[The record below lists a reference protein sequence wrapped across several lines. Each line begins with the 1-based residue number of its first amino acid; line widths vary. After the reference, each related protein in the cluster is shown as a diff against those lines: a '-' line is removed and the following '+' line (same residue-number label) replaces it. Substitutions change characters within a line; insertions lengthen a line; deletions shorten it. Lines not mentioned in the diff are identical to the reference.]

1 VVVTVRVRLFAYFRE
16 LFGGKDRALDLP
28 DGASV
33 GAALELLCDSPARR
47 AGIFEDGRLRPGI
60 VVMINGAGLPAANG
74 PETPL
79 REGDVLAV
87 FPMMGGG

>member
-1 VVVTVRVRLFAYFRE
+1 MTVRVRFFAYFRE
-16 LFGGKDRALDLP
+16 LFGGKDRALNLP

-33 GAALELLCDSPARR
+33 GEALELLCDSPARR
-47 AGIFEDGRLRPGI
+47 AEIFDGGQPRPHI
-60 VVMINGAGLPAANG
+60 VVMISGAGLPPATGAA
-74 PETPL
+74 TPL

>member
-1 VVVTVRVRLFAYFRE
+1 MTVRVRFFAYFRE

-28 DGASV
+28 EGASV
-33 GAALELLCDSPARR
+33 GAALDLLCDSPARR
-47 AGIFEDGRLRPGI
+47 VEIFAGGRLRPQI
-60 VVMINGAGLPAANG
+60 VVMINGAGLPPSTGEA
-74 PETPL
+74 TLL

>member
-1 VVVTVRVRLFAYFRE
+1 MTVRVRFFAYFRE
-16 LFGGKDRALDLP
+16 LFGGKDRVLDLP

-47 AGIFEDGRLRPGI
+47 AEIFDAARLRPQI
-60 VVMINGAGLPAANG
+60 VVMINGAGLPTATGTA
-74 PETPL
+74 TPL
-79 REGDVLAV
+79 REGDILAV